1 MPAIGST
8 GINTLRSLVFVR
20 NFGSDVIA
28 DMDIR
33 VRSKSGNIEYTG
45 IDADLSPRKIRFNSN
60 KFTIKYQKSRSPQ
73 DRLIDLF
80 A

>member
-20 NFGSDVIA
+20 NFGNEVIA
-28 DMDIR
+28 DMDVR
-33 VRSKSGNIEYTG
+33 VRSESGNIKYTG
-45 IDADLSPRKIRFNSN
+45 IDAELSPREIRFNSK
-60 KFTIKYQKSRSPQ
+60 KFTVQYQRSRNPQ
-73 DRLIDLF
+73 DRLIDIF